1 MTLSNSF
8 IKNRKTLLHIF
19 QHRLYR
25 LGLSVFVLFLLSSIL
40 FSRHAAEVGQKAW
53 LLSWAYT
60 DIFHPPKYDPMKVEQ
75 VARMKL
81 FAQFRDPSTIRIL
94 GCRPFGEECVVYTI
108 EQSYSDGRKLQKERM
123 VWVHWK
129 PWTMNN
135 GTSILS
141 EAGARQLVNASL

>member
-8 IKNRKTLLHIF
+8 IKNRKMLLHIF
-19 QHRLYR
+19 QNKPYR

-40 FSRHAAEVGQKAW
+40 FSRHAAGVGHKAW
-53 LLSWAYT
+53 LVSWAYT
-60 DIFHPPKYDPMKVEQ
+60 EIFHPPKYDPIKVEQ

-81 FAQFRDPSTIRIL
+81 YAQFRNPISVRIL
-94 GCRPFGEECVVYTI
+94 RYRPFGEECVVYTI
-108 EQSYSDGRKLQKERM
+108 EQSDSDGHKIQEERA

-135 GTSILS
+135 GTTILR
-141 EAGARQLVNASL
+141 EADARQLVNARL